1 MTETATPTLAIV
13 VAMAAVTYLLR
24 VGPLLGTHAERIPRV
39 AIEYLRLVAP
49 AILAALA
56 AVNVAVLVRTESTGA
71 RIPSFQIGIE
81 WLAVLLCVAVV
92 AVRRS
97 LILGLVA
104 AVLVAALGR
113 LAGGT
118 PGL

>member
-1 MTETATPTLAIV
+1 LTEAVTPTLAIV

-24 VGPLLGTHAERIPRV
+24 AAPLLGIHAERFPRV
-39 AIEYLRLVAP
+39 ANEYLRLVAP

-56 AVNVAVLVRTESTGA
+56 AVNVAVLPRSGPTGA
-71 RIPSFQIGIE
+71 HIPSFQIGIA
-81 WLAVLLCVAVV
+81 WLAVMLCIAIV

-104 AVLVAALGR
+104 AVLVAAAGR
-113 LAGGT
+113 LIGG
-118 PGL
+118 G